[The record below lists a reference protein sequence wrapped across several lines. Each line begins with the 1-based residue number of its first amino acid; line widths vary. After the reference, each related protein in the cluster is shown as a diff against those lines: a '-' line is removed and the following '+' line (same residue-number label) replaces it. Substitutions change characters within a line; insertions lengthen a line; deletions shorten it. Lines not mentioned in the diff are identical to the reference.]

1 MAHAKALVNPKL
13 LRWARERAG
22 LTLDGLSDRLHLPTE
37 RVTSW
42 EAGEAHP
49 TMGQAQKLASLT
61 QTPFGYLYLNEPP
74 SEPMPIPDLRTVGSG
89 TPMEVSSNLR
99 DVVREVMQK
108 VFWYTEYLQ
117 DIGARER
124 LSFVGSFDLTASVP
138 EVAASIE
145 RQIPRPQA
153 ANGPDE
159 FLRIL
164 AARAESV
171 GVLVMRSGVVG
182 NNTHRPLNVNEFR
195 GFALADPFAPAVFV
209 NSADAPAA
217 RVFTLAHE
225 LAHIWIGS
233 TGISDTTPSATRAS
247 EVFCN
252 AVAGEYLVPEV
263 AFREC
268 WRTDLPFS
276 ANLQRATAAFH
287 VSRVVV
293 ARRALAFKFASSAE
307 YHSVYAGALSEYE
320 EKDSG
325 GGDFYRTARVRNG
338 DRMSKAVVQQAR
350 SGRMLLRDAGRLLGV
365 QPSNIDLFAKSL
377 QL

>member
-22 LTLDGLSDRLHLPTE
+22 LTLDGLSDRLHLPAE
-37 RVTSW
+37 QVTSW

-49 TMGQAQKLASLT
+49 TMGQAQKVANLT

-74 SEPMPIPDLRTVGSG
+74 SEPLPIPDLRTVGSG
-89 TPMEVSSNLR
+89 TPTEVSSNLR
-99 DVVREVMQK
+99 DVVRDVMQK
-108 VFWYTEYLQ
+108 VFWYAEYLQ
-117 DIGARER
+117 DIGARDR
-124 LSFVGSFDLTASVP
+124 LPFVGSFNLTASVL
-138 EVAASIE
+138 EVAANIE

-171 GVLVMRSGVVG
+171 GVLVMRSGIVG
-182 NNTHRPLNVNEFR
+182 NNTHRPLNVGEFR
-195 GFALADPFAPAVFV
+195 GFAIADPYTPSVFV

-233 TGISDTTPSATRAS
+233 SGISDATPSVTRVS

-252 AVAGEYLVPEV
+252 AIAGEYLVPEA
-263 AFREC
+263 AFKEC
-268 WRTDLPFS
+268 WRSDLQFS
-276 ANLQRATAAFH
+276 VNLQRVTTAFH
-287 VSRVVV
+287 VSRVVA

-307 YHSVYAGALSEYE
+307 YQSIYASALSEYE
-320 EKDSG
+320 DKESG

-338 DRMSKAVVQQAR
+338 DRMSRAVVQQAR
-350 SGRMLLRDAGRLLGV
+350 SGRLLLRDAGRLLGV
-365 QPSNIDLFAKSL
+365 QPSSIDIYAKAL
-377 QL
+377 QS